1 MAEIQLTRIKSIYGE
16 IKGYLEGLPQQEGT
30 GAASG
35 PFVVPTTIGKK
46 FNDAIDELTRVS
58 NTDYSRFKVNNA
70 EGSGTLN
77 IREVRPSMHGA
88 VCRLEEE
95 FNFGR
100 NNDISTPAIII
111 NNKNQNEIS
120 VQVNYSLSQLIEESK
135 DESGEKL
142 RQLEKELDKPN
153 KSWDTIKPILIW
165 ILNFSKE
172 LFIKILPIL
181 LEKRI

>member
-16 IKGYLEGLPQQEGT
+16 IKGYLEGLPEEGK

-35 PFVVPTTIGKK
+35 PFVVPTVIARK
-46 FNDAIDELTRVS
+46 FNDAIDELTKIS
-58 NTDYSRFKVNNA
+58 DTDYSRFKLDKT

-77 IREVRPSMHGA
+77 IREVRPSMHAA
-88 VCRLEEE
+88 VCSLEEE

-100 NNDISTPAIII
+100 NNDVSTPAIII

-120 VQVNYSLSQLIEESK
+120 VQVNYSLAQLIK
-135 DESGEKL
+135 ESGDGSREKL
-142 RQLEKELDKPN
+142 RQLENELKKPQKN
-153 KSWDTIKPILIW
+153 WEAIKPILIW

-181 LEKRI
+181 LEKKI

>member
-1 MAEIQLTRIKSIYGE
+1 MAEVQPTKIKSIYGE
-16 IKGYLEGLPQQEGT
+16 IKGYLEGLPEEGK

-35 PFVVPTTIGKK
+35 PFVVPAVIAKK
-46 FNDAIDELTRVS
+46 FNDAIDELIKIS
-58 NTDYSRFKVNNA
+58 GTDYSRFKVNKA
-70 EGSGTLN
+70 ESTGTLN
-77 IREVRPSMHGA
+77 IREVRPSMHAA

-100 NNDISTPAIII
+100 NNYVSTPAIII

-120 VQVNYSLSQLIEESK
+120 VQINYSLAQLIKESEDESK
-135 DESGEKL
+135 EKL
-142 RQLEKELDKPN
+142 RQLENELKKPQKN
-153 KSWDTIKPILIW
+153 WEAIKPILIW

-181 LEKRI
+181 LEKKI

>member
-16 IKGYLEGLPQQEGT
+16 IKGYLEGLPQEGK

-35 PFVVPTTIGKK
+35 PFVVPAVIVRK
-46 FNDAIDELTRVS
+46 FNDAIDELTKIS
-58 NTDYSRFKVNNA
+58 NTDYSRFKVDKA

-77 IREVRPSMHGA
+77 IREVKPSMHGL

-100 NNDISTPAIII
+100 NNEISTPAIII

-120 VQVNYSLSQLIEESK
+120 VQVNYSLSQLIDESEDESK
-135 DESGEKL
+135 IKL
-142 RQLEKELDKPN
+142 KQLEDELNKPQKN
-153 KSWDTIKPILIW
+153 WDSIKPILIW

-181 LEKRI
+181 LEKKI